1 MIMYCGYIVY
11 MWFSGGKLLD
21 ELKRLLKNFD
31 DIEELKVNH
40 LLLDLKDAPGV
51 LEPII
56 YKCGKSISYLEI
68 RNFTKV
74 CCHLEMSN
82 QSMRSSF
89 VLSLK
94 ISLPCPVMVRF

>member
-1 MIMYCGYIVY
+1 
-11 MWFSGGKLLD
+11 MWKIPSHNDSYFLFCPGGKLLD

-56 YKCGKSISYLEI
+56 YKCGKTISYLEI

-74 CCHLEMSN
+74 GLG
-82 QSMRSSF
+82 F
-89 VLSLK
+89 D
-94 ISLPCPVMVRF
+94 I

>member
-1 MIMYCGYIVY
+1 MAILYG
-11 MWFSGGKLLD
+11 FLGGKLLD

-74 CCHLEMSN
+74 C
-82 QSMRSSF
+82 
-89 VLSLK
+89 
-94 ISLPCPVMVRF
+94 

>member
-1 MIMYCGYIVY
+1 MVNLLLYHSLHCLEKFLCPKAMIKFHYTNDYLLRRYCMV
-11 MWFSGGKLLD
+11 FSGGKLLD

-74 CCHLEMSN
+74 C
-82 QSMRSSF
+82 
-89 VLSLK
+89 
-94 ISLPCPVMVRF
+94 